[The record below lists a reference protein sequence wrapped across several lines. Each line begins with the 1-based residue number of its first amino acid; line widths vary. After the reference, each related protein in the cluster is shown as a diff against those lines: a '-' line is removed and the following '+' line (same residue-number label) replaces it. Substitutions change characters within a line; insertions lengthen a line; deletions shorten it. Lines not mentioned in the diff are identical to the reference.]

1 MTALSAQGDLE
12 GVEGGHHRAIA
23 ERHFAKRD
31 PRPVMQRV
39 DGVHREALEQPLF
52 HHFARAAEVLFRRLE
67 NKVDGAAELT
77 GLRQMGGGR
86 QQHRGVAI
94 VAAGVHDPGAARTV
108 ADAPQLGDRQG
119 VHIGAQADNR
129 PGAVLQRRHDA
140 GAGQP
145 AMHLQ
150 PKRGQQLRNAAR
162 GLLLLISEL
171 RRGVKFTSPANGFGD
186 Q

>member
-1 MTALSAQGDLE
+1 M
-12 GVEGGHHRAIA
+12 
-23 ERHFAKRD
+23 
-31 PRPVMQRV
+31 
-39 DGVHREALEQPLF
+39 
-52 HHFARAAEVLFRRLE
+52 
-67 NKVDGAAELT
+67 DGAAELT

-119 VHIGAQADNR
+119 VHIGAQADDR
-129 PGAVLQRRHDA
+129 PGAVFQRRHDA

-145 AMHLQ
+145 AMNLQ
-150 PKRGQQLRNAAR
+150 AKRGQQLGDAAR

-171 RRGVKFTSPANGFGD
+171 RRGVKLTSPACGFGD